1 MYTAIRDR
9 RSIAAAQNQFLQVV
23 RQALPWKFH
32 NVTVGFQGDYFA
44 VKKVNGNNNIWFAYK
59 RLPDAKIPRH
69 WNAFGSGHPELNRSN
84 SITVET
90 NIGLRDRSRRLGA
103 LYAQDDFGNIALLH
117 RGKIGGG
124 GTGIGRDAFMKWYEG
139 KYAREMVQFVDPDN
153 SQNPETAILVTD
165 LGSKRLA
172 HNLEFFVHAVR
183 QFKSFV
189 RQEDLRE
196 LSVADLK
203 GKAKEASKKPKSS
216 TNIHVVFVRDR
227 YVAALA
233 KRRARGRCELCRKAA
248 PFRNATGEPYLESHH
263 IEWLAHGG
271 SDTIENTVALCPNCH
286 RKMHIVQGDRD
297 VEVLKQRARQS
308 LRQ

>member
-9 RSIAAAQNQFLQVV
+9 RSIAAAQSQFLQVV

-32 NVTVGFQGDYFA
+32 NVTVGFQGAHFS

-59 RLPDAKIPRH
+59 RLTDVKIPKH

-103 LYAQDDFGNIALLH
+103 LYAQDDDSGNIVLLH

-124 GTGIGRDAFMKWYEG
+124 GKGIGRDAFMNWYPG
-139 KYAREMVQFVDPDN
+139 EMVKFVNPDD
-153 SQNPETAILVTD
+153 SRDPETAILVTD
-165 LGSKRLA
+165 LNSKRLV
-172 HNLEFFVHAVR
+172 HNIEFFVQAVR

-233 KRRARGRCELCRKAA
+233 KRRARGKCELCRKAA
-248 PFRNATGEPYLESHH
+248 PFSNAIGEPYLESHH
-263 IEWLAHGG
+263 IDWLAHGG

-286 RKMHIVQGDRD
+286 RKMHIIQDDRD
-297 VEVLKQRARQS
+297 VALLKRRAR
-308 LRQ
+308 